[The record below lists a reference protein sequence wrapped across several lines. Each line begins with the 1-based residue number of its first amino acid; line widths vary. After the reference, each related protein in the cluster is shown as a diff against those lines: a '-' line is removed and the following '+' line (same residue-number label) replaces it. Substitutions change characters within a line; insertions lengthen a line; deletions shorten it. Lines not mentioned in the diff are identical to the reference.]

1 MPPAGASS
9 RMPER
14 SWTASMSPSC
24 STRPWT
30 GSGGKITRAY
40 KAKLTKAQRK
50 EFRSLMW
57 EFRRN
62 PEGLTEEEKA
72 KLEGLFEKLPR
83 LRKLH
88 GIRMRFQEIFDTAR
102 DRRQAL
108 RWLTGLWLE
117 VLEHFPAMDPFIC
130 TFEAWQEEILNY
142 FDARQT
148 SGPVEGINNKA
159 RVIVKRAYG
168 LKSADS
174 LWTRLVLDLNRAKDV
189 VGQTVGQVRDLVTA
203 FRGIFSCACT

>member
-1 MPPAGASS
+1 MPPAGAPS
-9 RMPER
+9 RMPGR
-14 SWTASMSPSC
+14 PWTAAMSPSC
-24 STRPWT
+24 STRPRT
-30 GSGGKITRAY
+30 GSGGEITRAY
-40 KAKLTKAQRK
+40 KAKLTKARRK

-72 KLEGLFEKLPR
+72 KLGGPFEKLPR
-83 LRKLH
+83 LRKVH
-88 GIRMRFQEIFDTAR
+88 GIRVRSQEIFDTAR
-102 DRRQAL
+102 GRRQAL

-117 VLEHFPAMDPFIC
+117 VLGHFPAMGPFLC
-130 TFEAWQEEILNY
+130 TFEAWQEGVLSY
-142 FDARQT
+142 FGARQT
-148 SGPVEGINNKA
+148 SGPVEGINNEA

-174 LWTRLVLDLNRAKDV
+174 LWARLVLDLNRAQDV
-189 VGQTVGQVRDLVTA
+189 VGRTVGQVRDLVTA